1 MAVPNI
7 ISGNLTASILDHL
20 PQFIVAPNIFLMHLT
35 LNPIIMKETGQDL
48 IKKIL
53 YLIISQLTGIIF
65 CFHLTQTLKNPIK
78 LSLCTSKKF
87 FLNKLKFKDKLWI
100 TPGLQKSLYIKNQFL
115 SKYIKLKDP
124 CKKKEAHIRV
134 NGKKMDIKMV

>member
-20 PQFIVAPNIFLMHLT
+20 PQFLVAPSIFLMPLT

-53 YLIISQLTGIIF
+53 YLIISQLNGITF
-65 CFHLTQTLKNPIK
+65 CFHLTQTLKNLLR
-78 LSLCTSKKF
+78 LSL
-87 FLNKLKFKDKLWI
+87 
-100 TPGLQKSLYIKNQFL
+100 KSLNLYL
-115 SKYIKLKDP
+115 APMHL
-124 CKKKEAHIRV
+124 
-134 NGKKMDIKMV
+134 